1 MFWGAWSVEYQI
13 LGPGSLESPRSTS
26 QGSSQ
31 RPGLGCS
38 PGLTVFLCHLRGIT
52 SLLSPSP
59 RHPVENNVS
68 FLARDR
74 VGPMGLGWGLLSPG
88 SRWRLFL
95 GLSRGK
101 AQTTWGWRCSP
112 SPPWVF
118 GEGGHGYRSQ
128 TSGFKTLWGG
138 GLGQGRASPSA
149 SRSTKECRLSLQPG
163 ASLPSSGAL
172 GKAER
177 EPCPRLR
184 DAREHARGRREP
196 PLESTSFNSRN
207 ITSFSV
213 TAKPRARAL
222 RPRWPTGS

>member
-1 MFWGAWSVEYQI
+1 MGAWSVKYQI

-31 RPGLGCS
+31 RPGLGRS
-38 PGLTVFLCHLRGIT
+38 SGLTVFLCHLRGIT

-74 VGPMGLGWGLLSPG
+74 VGPMRLGWGLLSPG

-118 GEGGHGYRSQ
+118 REGGHGYCSQ

-138 GLGQGRASPSA
+138 AGKGAGFPLGIPDDKGMQA
-149 SRSTKECRLSLQPG
+149 
-163 ASLPSSGAL
+163 
-172 GKAER
+172 
-177 EPCPRLR
+177 
-184 DAREHARGRREP
+184 EP
-196 PLESTSFNSRN
+196 PAGRVPAELWGAGEGGEGLSQ
-207 ITSFSV
+207 
-213 TAKPRARAL
+213 APRCPGTRTWQ
-222 RPRWPTGS
+222 P